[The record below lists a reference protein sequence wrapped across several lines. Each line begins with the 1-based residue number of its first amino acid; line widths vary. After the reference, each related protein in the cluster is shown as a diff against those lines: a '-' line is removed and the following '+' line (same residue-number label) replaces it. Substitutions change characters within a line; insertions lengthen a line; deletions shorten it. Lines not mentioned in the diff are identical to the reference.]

1 MCTGGASYR
10 ARERRAA
17 LALVAP
23 TLAAHSHAFRTYTRR
38 ASSSLSPYPISQE
51 EKLAVRTFFRKSR
64 RLFKRR
70 SYVDL
75 IDNCLSPEL
84 KDDVRYSISSK
95 LFACVW

>member
-1 MCTGGASYR
+1 MLFAAVQGVICGIVTTGDPDEIAWRQNYD
-10 ARERRAA
+10 A
-17 LALVAP
+17 LNYMMADSGLP
-23 TLAAHSHAFRTYTRR
+23 
-38 ASSSLSPYPISQE
+38 QE